1 MALLDLIKPDI
12 IKVPLLSQ
20 NKNDVIRELI
30 QILIDTGKVSDM
42 EHIYNALLDRDAMG
56 STGLE
61 HGIAVPHAKIDMIK
75 ELQVSIGISPAGI
88 DFQALDGKPSCLFF
102 LLLASPGQSGPHI
115 EALADI
121 ARITRSQAFYGA
133 LINATSAQGIVDL
146 FNEG

>member
-30 QILIDTGKVSDM
+30 QILIDTGKLSDM
-42 EHIYNALLDRDAMG
+42 ERINNALLDREAMG

-61 HGIAVPHAKIDMIK
+61 HGIAVPHAKIDMLK
-75 ELQVSIGISPAGI
+75 ELQVSIGISPTGI
-88 DFQALDGKPSCLFF
+88 DFQALDGKPSYLFF
-102 LLLASPGQSGPHI
+102 LLLAPPGQSGPHI

-133 LINATSAQGIVDL
+133 LINATSAQGVVDL

>member
-1 MALLDLIKPDI
+1 MALLDLIRPDI

-42 EHIYNALLDRDAMG
+42 ERINNALLDREALG

-61 HGIAVPHAKIDMIK
+61 HGIAVPHTKIDMIK

-88 DFQALDGKPSCLFF
+88 DFQALDGKPSYLFF

-121 ARITRSQAFYGA
+121 ARITRSQAFYEA
-133 LINATSAQGIVDL
+133 LINATSAQGVVDL

>member
-1 MALLDLIKPDI
+1 MALLDLIRPDI

-30 QILIDTGKVSDM
+30 QILIDIGRLSDM
-42 EHIYNALLDRDAMG
+42 ERINNALLDREAMG

-61 HGIAVPHAKIDMIK
+61 HGIAVPHAKIDMLK
-75 ELQVSIGISPAGI
+75 ELHVSIGISHTGI
-88 DFQALDGKPSCLFF
+88 DFQALDGKPSYLFF
-102 LLLASPGQSGPHI
+102 LLLAPPGQSGPHI

-133 LINATSAQGIVDL
+133 LINATSAQGVVDL

>member
-1 MALLDLIKPDI
+1 MALLDLIRPDI

-30 QILIDTGKVSDM
+30 QILIDTGKLSDM
-42 EHIYNALLDRDAMG
+42 ERINNALLDREAMG

-61 HGIAVPHAKIDMIK
+61 HGIAVPHAKIDMLE
-75 ELQVSIGISPAGI
+75 ELQVSIGISPTGI
-88 DFQALDGKPSCLFF
+88 DFQALDGKPSYLFF
-102 LLLASPGQSGPHI
+102 LLLAPPGQSGPHI

-133 LINATSAQGIVDL
+133 LINATSAQGVVDL

>member
-1 MALLDLIKPDI
+1 MALLDLIRPDI

-42 EHIYNALLDRDAMG
+42 ERINNALLDREALG

-61 HGIAVPHAKIDMIK
+61 HGIAVPHAKIDMLK
-75 ELQVSIGISPAGI
+75 ELHVSIGISHTGI
-88 DFQALDGKPSCLFF
+88 DFQALDGKPSYLFF
-102 LLLASPGQSGPHI
+102 LLLAPPGQSGPHI

-133 LINATSAQGIVDL
+133 LINATSAQGVVDL